1 MDNPDISF
9 VVVKGVKPSFQKGYI
24 FSNRSILFN
33 GDLAFADRK
42 AQDYFIE
49 KEETGFSVGSW
60 IQQKTP
66 CHYKIDFDN
75 SIYLTPAPCG

>member
-49 KEETGFSVGSW
+49 KKKPVSVWEVGYSKKHHA
-60 IQQKTP
+60 ITKLILITA
-66 CHYKIDFDN
+66 F
-75 SIYLTPAPCG
+75 T